1 VRAVLTS
8 PLCRVRPPA
17 EPVPRTLVG
26 SVAGEI
32 FGRLVRMTDGP
43 GHMPAKLSVAGHL
56 GSMSP
61 ALFVQQGTI
70 CATQLVDE
78 LDPGRHTDRL
88 TEFAFRL
95 PVYAVGSVLGF
106 TPDRLPQLAGWT
118 GDFVRCIAA
127 SSTPEQI
134 ETGKAAAAHLADAFR
149 ALLGRDTLDA
159 VVANRVGY
167 LSQSYEATAGL
178 IGNTL
183 VALGRHG
190 DVRERARSGR
200 GYLGALV
207 REVARYDSPV
217 QNTRRFLA
225 GRWTIAGQEM
235 AEGDAVLVVLAA
247 ANRDPAANPDPDR
260 LDPLRR
266 ESVTFTF
273 GFGPHS
279 CPGATIATIITEAGV
294 ERLLAAGVDPQR
306 LVQRLSY
313 RPSAN
318 TRIPTFGPSTVTG

>member
-1 VRAVLTS
+1 
-8 PLCRVRPPA
+8 
-17 EPVPRTLVG
+17 
-26 SVAGEI
+26 
-32 FGRLVRMTDGP
+32 MTDGP
-43 GHMPAKLSVAGHL
+43 AHMPVKVSVAGHL
-56 GSMSP
+56 GSMNP
-61 ALFVQQGTI
+61 ALFVQQGRA

-78 LDPGRHTDRL
+78 LEPAWHMDRL

-95 PVYAVGSVLGF
+95 PVYVIGSVLGF
-106 TPDRLPQLAGWT
+106 TPDRLPQLAAWT
-118 GDFVRCIAA
+118 GDFVRCIAP
-127 SSTPEQI
+127 SSAPEQV
-134 ETGKAAAAHLADAFR
+134 ETGKLAALHLADAFR

-183 VALGRHG
+183 VALGRHDG
-190 DVRERARSGR
+190 VRERARSER
-200 GYLGALV
+200 GYLGGLV

-225 GRWTIAGQEM
+225 GRGTIAGQEM

-266 ESVTFTF
+266 ERVTFTF
-273 GFGPHS
+273 GFGPHA
-279 CPGATIATIITEAGV
+279 CPGETIATIIAEAGV
-294 ERLLAAGVDPQR
+294 ERLQAAGVDPHR
-306 LVQRLSY
+306 LVQSFGY

-318 TRIPTFGPSTVTG
+318 TRIPIFGPSSVTR